1 MSAKGSTGGGIN
13 DRVLTLAGV
22 LFGERLRSVC
32 GVPGTHLF
40 GGGRVVVGLAAE
52 GGGGARPGEE
62 EVAGGDMAAP
72 TTAEPG
78 REAARRSVRS
88 SLGCCNVLLV

>member
-1 MSAKGSTGGGIN
+1 M
-13 DRVLTLAGV
+13 AGV

-40 GGGRVVVGLAAE
+40 GGGRVVVGLEAE

-62 EVAGGDMAAP
+62 EVAGKDMAAA

-78 REAARRSVRS
+78 QGGRR
-88 SLGCCNVLLV
+88 

>member
-1 MSAKGSTGGGIN
+1 M
-13 DRVLTLAGV
+13 
-22 LFGERLRSVC
+22 C

-40 GGGRVVVGLAAE
+40 GGGRVVVGLEAE

-62 EVAGGDMAAP
+62 EVAGKDMAAA

-78 REAARRSVRS
+78 QGGRR
-88 SLGCCNVLLV
+88 